1 MELWQ
6 GLSTPLRFG
15 WRPAPVGNS
24 PAGTLSSRPM
34 PYDAFISYCSEDKK
48 IADAVCGTLEANKI
62 RCWIAPRDVGAGRTW
77 GSAIV
82 EAIGD
87 SAVMVVIF
95 SKHSNGS
102 PQVMREIERAVH
114 KGVSIIPFRVE
125 NVVPSKDLEY
135 FISSCHW
142 LDAMNPPI
150 EDHIAELAQ
159 AILALQRRATPAPD
173 VPRAEQGKPRKRL
186 ALWASLAL
194 AAALAIGAG
203 LWFFPLKGKQVAT
216 VQLERPAPNASIVGP
231 LFLSWNTKDL
241 PQENLS
247 FEVSLA
253 PEGKPAILQR
263 TARNSIVPQGLEGK
277 VRWKVRPI
285 WQSPGQEEKFGAW
298 HPEQTFTYYASALN
312 RIIATRTIHVGIAEP
327 DDFFVKQRGAELTG
341 YEIDLLREL
350 GARILAAHGVSA
362 TPRITYTRRI
372 WGEEFFRLLER
383 DGAVDLLASAI
394 SIVPEREK
402 NYGLLF
408 TEPTLAFPQ
417 SMIAK
422 PGVKPFA
429 DGKLVLGRIGAV
441 EKTTNEALARKLLGD
456 AAKERLALYSGSG
469 AYDRMLEELV
479 AERIDGALMDKPY
492 AFQKVPA
499 LRESI
504 GAELA
509 MTDITPEM
517 MPGSELEKMGF
528 AVRKTDRAL
537 LQELNQQ
544 LAATASGREG
554 ALSKLIPGWSN

>member
-1 MELWQ
+1 
-6 GLSTPLRFG
+6 
-15 WRPAPVGNS
+15 
-24 PAGTLSSRPM
+24 M

-77 GSAIV
+77 SSAIV
-82 EAIGD
+82 EAIAD

-142 LDAMNPPI
+142 LDAMNPPL
-150 EDHIAELAQ
+150 ENHITELAQ
-159 AILALQRRATPAPD
+159 AILALQRRETPAATPPTAKP
-173 VPRAEQGKPRKRL
+173 KPRKRSL
-186 ALWASLAL
+186 ALWGSVAL
-194 AAALAIGAG
+194 AAALTIAAC
-203 LWFFPLKGKQVAT
+203 LWVLTSKGRPGET
-216 VQLERPAPNASIVGP
+216 VQLERPAPNASVVGP
-231 LFLSWNTKDL
+231 LFLSWTTKDL

-247 FEVSLA
+247 FEVSLT
-253 PEGKPAILQR
+253 PEGKPPIVQR
-263 TARNSIVPQGLEGK
+263 TARNSIVPQGIEGK
-277 VRWKVRPI
+277 VRWKVRPL
-285 WQSPGQEEKFGAW
+285 WQSPGQKEKFGAW
-298 HPEQTFTYYASALN
+298 NPEQTFIYYPSALN

-327 DDFFVKQRGAELTG
+327 DDFFVKQKDAELTG
-341 YEIDLLREL
+341 YEIDLLRDL

-362 TPRITYTRRI
+362 TPRLTYTRRI

-394 SIVPEREK
+394 SVVPEREK

-417 SMIAK
+417 TMIAK
-422 PGVKPFA
+422 VGVKPFA
-429 DGKLVLGRIGAV
+429 DGKLVLNRIGAV

-456 AAKERLALYSGSG
+456 AAAERFAPYSGSG
-469 AYDRMLEELV
+469 AYDRMLEDLV

-499 LRESI
+499 LRQSI

-509 MTDITPEM
+509 LTDITPEIV
-517 MPGSELEKMGF
+517 PGIEFEKMGF

-554 ALSKLIPGWSN
+554 ALSKLIPGWDK

>member
-1 MELWQ
+1 
-6 GLSTPLRFG
+6 
-15 WRPAPVGNS
+15 
-24 PAGTLSSRPM
+24 M

-77 GSAIV
+77 SSAIV
-82 EAIGD
+82 EAIGE

-95 SKHSNGS
+95 SRHSNGS

-142 LDAMNPPI
+142 LDAMTPPV
-150 EDHIAELAQ
+150 ENHIGELAQ
-159 AILALQRRATPAPD
+159 AILALQRRGPPATDA
-173 VPRAEQGKPRKRL
+173 PRARPEPRKKSRG
-186 ALWASLAL
+186 ALWASIAL

-203 LWFFPLKGKQVAT
+203 VWLFASKKEAGDM
-216 VQLERPAPNASIVGP
+216 VQLERPEPNASLVGP
-231 LFLSWNTKDL
+231 LLLSWTTKDL

-253 PEGKPAILQR
+253 PEGKPTIVQR

-285 WQSPGQEEKFGAW
+285 WQSPGQKEKFGAW
-298 HPEQTFTYYASALN
+298 NPEQTFTYYPSALN
-312 RIIATRTIHVGIAEP
+312 RIIATRTIHVGTAEP
-327 DDFFVKQRGAELTG
+327 DGFFVKQEGAELSG

-350 GARILAAHGVSA
+350 GARILAAHGVSGK
-362 TPRITYTRRI
+362 PIITYTRRI

-408 TEPTLAFPQ
+408 TEPTLLFPQ
-417 SMIAK
+417 TMIAK
-422 PGVKPFA
+422 PGVKPFV
-429 DGKLVLGRIGAV
+429 DGKLVLERIGAV
-441 EKTTNEALARKLLGD
+441 EKTTNEAFARKLLGD
-456 AAKERLALYSGSG
+456 AAATRFAPYSGSG
-469 AYDRMLEELV
+469 AYDRMLGEL
-479 AERIDGALMDKPY
+479 AREQIDGALMDKPY
-492 AFQKVPA
+492 ALQKTA
-499 LRESI
+499 ELRQSI
-504 GAELA
+504 GADLA
-509 MTDITPEM
+509 LTDITPEIV
-517 MPGSELEKMGF
+517 PGVEMEKMGF

-544 LAATASGREG
+544 LAATASGRDG
-554 ALSKLIPGWSN
+554 VLSKSIPGWGD

>member
-1 MELWQ
+1 
-6 GLSTPLRFG
+6 
-15 WRPAPVGNS
+15 
-24 PAGTLSSRPM
+24 M

-48 IADAVCGTLEANKI
+48 IADAVCGRLEANNI

-82 EAIGD
+82 EAIGE

-95 SKHSNGS
+95 SRHSNGS

-142 LDAMNPPI
+142 LDAMTPPL
-150 EDHIAELAQ
+150 ENHIGELAQ
-159 AILALQRRATPAPD
+159 AILALQRRAVAAPSEPVAKP
-173 VPRAEQGKPRKRL
+173 VPRKKSL
-186 ALWASLAL
+186 ALWGAIAL
-194 AAALAIGAG
+194 AALVA
-203 LWFFPLKGKQVAT
+203 VAT
-216 VQLERPAPNASIVGP
+216 GAWLLRQKAAAGEAVKVERPADGASLVGP
-231 LFLSWNTKDL
+231 LLLSWTTKDL

-253 PEGKPAILQR
+253 PEGKTAIVQR

-285 WQSPGQEEKFGAW
+285 WQSPGQKEKFGAW
-298 HPEQTFTYYASALN
+298 NPEQTFTYYPSALN
-312 RIIATRTIHVGIAEP
+312 RIIATRTIHVGTAEP
-327 DDFFVKQRGAELTG
+327 DGFFVKQEGAELSG

-350 GARILAAHGVSA
+350 GARILAAHGVA
-362 TPRITYTRRI
+362 GKPTITYTRRI

-408 TEPTLAFPQ
+408 TEPTLLFPQ
-417 SMIAK
+417 TMIAK
-422 PGVKPFA
+422 PGVKPFV
-429 DGKLVLGRIGAV
+429 DGKLVLERIGAV
-441 EKTTNEALARKLLGD
+441 EKTTNEAFARKLLGD
-456 AAKERLALYSGSG
+456 AAATRFAPYSGSG
-469 AYDRMLEELV
+469 AYDRMLGEL
-479 AERIDGALMDKPY
+479 AREQIDGALMDKPY
-492 AFQKVPA
+492 ALQKTA
-499 LRESI
+499 ELRQSI
-504 GAELA
+504 GADLA
-509 MTDITPEM
+509 LTDITPEIV
-517 MPGSELEKMGF
+517 PGVEVEKMGF

-537 LQELNQQ
+537 LQELNKQ
-544 LAATASGREG
+544 LTATASGRDG
-554 ALSKLIPGWSN
+554 VLSKSIPGWDK